1 MKEHSQDSHSFAP
14 VGGLCSGTYLEMGG
28 LDGVS
33 FSNTHVF
40 NKVLGWNGVLVE
52 LGPKNFAALQKNRPN
67 EIANVNAG
75 VCDKKKTL
83 HYVEYEAVG
92 GIWEFSSQSFRDQWW
107 PNVKLEDTPSI
118 KCEPLKDILENHA
131 PNTTYFDF
139 FSLDIEGAEFEAL
152 LSLDYSK
159 VGFGIIFV
167 EADGHNKRK
176 NNALR
181 TFLEQRGYTFLWS
194 KDRSDWFINKD
205 FASIYEDRIH

>member
-1 MKEHSQDSHSFAP
+1 
-14 VGGLCSGTYLEMGG
+14 MGG

-159 VGFGIIFV
+159 VGFGITTKCRSLVLAIFRNSG
-167 EADGHNKRK
+167 AHSPQNSD
-176 NNALR
+176 AR
-181 TFLEQRGYTFLWS
+181 TFKFEFTSELLP
-194 KDRSDWFINKD
+194 K
-205 FASIYEDRIH
+205 